1 MKLLAL
7 ETATDNCSVA
17 VGNADDIWVV
27 ERVAP
32 RRHAELLLAMVD
44 TALGRAGWH
53 RNDLDVVAFGHG
65 PGSFTGLRVA
75 ISTAQGIALGLNLP
89 VVGVSTLAAMA
100 QAASADHIAVALD
113 ARLNQV
119 YFGAYARD
127 PEGLVTAL
135 TTDCVVDPETVGL
148 PEGDRWMAV
157 GPGWDAYPDA
167 LTKRLGSQLAGT
179 RTAALPSARE
189 ILILGR
195 AAAGR
200 GELRSADAA
209 LPVYLRDKVVHQRR
223 S

>member
-89 VVGVSTLAAMA
+89 VVGDRKST
-100 QAASADHIAVALD
+100 
-113 ARLNQV
+113 RLNSSHV
-119 YFGAYARD
+119 ASYHG
-127 PEGLVTAL
+127 
-135 TTDCVVDPETVGL
+135 
-148 PEGDRWMAV
+148 
-157 GPGWDAYPDA
+157 
-167 LTKRLGSQLAGT
+167 
-179 RTAALPSARE
+179 
-189 ILILGR
+189 
-195 AAAGR
+195 
-200 GELRSADAA
+200 
-209 LPVYLRDKVVHQRR
+209 
-223 S
+223 